1 MYRLRTSFNGAKE
14 GYIFKMD
21 RLGLGYYL
29 EDGYLSQEVE
39 SSGLGFTD
47 SEVKKKNST
56 GKHAEGIDKDLKVS
70 QVGAWVM
77 WH

>member
-1 MYRLRTSFNGAKE
+1 MESMQRICIFLAHLSMGQKRV
-14 GYIFKMD
+14 IFKMD

-47 SEVKKKNST
+47 SEVKRR
-56 GKHAEGIDKDLKVS
+56 IPL
-70 QVGAWVM
+70 
-77 WH
+77 